1 MDVGSTNFRFDLDTK
16 NGLKADAS
24 TYRQP
29 ATAELRIDS
38 LDRYLP
44 NMLTPNTLLAPF
56 NTDPTIAKLAGPNYL
71 PTNVSGTNLTI
82 NNGRPLI
89 NGYFGRV
96 ALTQFMLKRNIPT
109 VRTGVN
115 DVFSIAVASSPA
127 GPVVATVNIVLDEGY
142 YTVDELAT
150 VLQTKIQASTAFL
163 AQAFVL
169 APFAVGNERN
179 SGFLFGTGNPTDFM
193 AITLPAGL
201 TRQQTTQRLRCFKLL
216 GVDRE
221 LLGFVN
227 VNDSPALPTPTYYLE
242 ADGAAPNLLGTD
254 YVDVVSSELTNYKDA
269 KDANSSLGSP
279 GAILARIWMVESTI
293 NNSNDPADLMNLGS
307 RPFTVIKSW
316 TSPNWCQWSPNHTVD
331 SLDIRLIDMY
341 GNNLFWTSGAPTEWS
356 GTLTF
361 TE

>member
-16 NGLKADAS
+16 NGLKADAQ
-24 TYRQP
+24 TYRYP
-29 ATAELRIDS
+29 ATTELHIDS
-38 LDRYLP
+38 FDRYLP

-56 NTDPTIAKLAGPNYL
+56 NTDPTIAKLAGTNYL
-71 PTNVSGTNLTI
+71 PTNLSGTNLNI
-82 NNGRPLI
+82 NNGRPLV

-115 DVFSIAVASSPA
+115 DTFTIEVASSAA
-127 GPVVATVNIVLDEGY
+127 GPVIATVNIVLDEGY
-142 YTVDELAT
+142 YTVNELA
-150 VLQTKIQASTAFL
+150 VELQNKIVATGGPL
-163 AQAFVL
+163 ALAFVI
-169 APFAVGNERN
+169 APFDTGNERN
-179 SGFLFGTGNPTDFM
+179 SGFLFGTGDPANFM

-201 TRQQTTQRLRCFKLL
+201 TRTQTTSRLRTFKLL
-216 GVDRE
+216 GIDRE
-221 LLGFVN
+221 LLGFPN
-227 VNDSPALPTPTYYLE
+227 VNNSPALITPTYYLE
-242 ADGAAPNLLGTD
+242 GDGAAPNLLATD

-279 GAILARIWMVESTI
+279 GAVLARIWMVESTV
-293 NNSNDPADLMNLGS
+293 NNSNGPADLMNVGS
-307 RPFTVIKSW
+307 RPFTIIKSW
-316 TSPNWCQWSPNHTVD
+316 TNPNWCQWSPNHTLD

>member
-1 MDVGSTNFRFDLDTK
+1 MDVGADNFRFDLDTK
-16 NGLKADAS
+16 NGLKADTK
-24 TYRQP
+24 TYRYP
-29 ATAELRIDS
+29 ATAELHIDS

-44 NMLTPNTLLAPF
+44 KMLTPNTLLAPF
-56 NTDPTIAKLAGPNYL
+56 NTDQLVAKIAGPNYL
-71 PTNVSGTNLTI
+71 PTSLSGVDLTI

-115 DVFSIAVASSPA
+115 DLLTIVIASSAA
-127 GPVVATVNIVLDEGY
+127 GPVTATANIVLDEGY
-142 YTVDELAT
+142 YTVADLAT
-150 VLQTKIQASTAFL
+150 VLQTKIQAVGGPFATAF
-163 AQAFVL
+163 VI

-179 SGFLFGTGNPTDFM
+179 SGFLFGTGNPANFM

-201 TRQQTTQRLRCFKLL
+201 TRQQTLQRLRCFKLL

-227 VNDSPALPTPTYYLE
+227 VTESATLPTPTYYLE
-242 ADGAAPNLLGTD
+242 GDGAAPNLLGTD
-254 YVDVVSSELTNYKDA
+254 YVDVVSTALTNYKDA

-279 GAILARIWMVESTI
+279 GAVLARIWMVESTV
-293 NNSNDPADLMNLGS
+293 NNSNDPADLINVGS
-307 RPFTVIKSW
+307 RPFTIIKSW
-316 TSPNWCQWSPNHTVD
+316 TSPNWCQWSPNQTLD

-341 GNNLFWTSGAPTEWS
+341 GNGLFWTSGAPTEWS

>member
-1 MDVGSTNFRFDLDTK
+1 MDVGAANFRFDLDTK
-16 NGLKADAS
+16 NGLKADAH

-29 ATAELRIDS
+29 ATTELRIDS

-56 NTDPTIAKLAGPNYL
+56 NTDPLIAKLAGPIFL
-71 PTNVSGTNLTI
+71 PTNLSGTNLTI

-115 DVFSIAVASSPA
+115 DVLVIQVASSAA

-142 YTVDELAT
+142 YTVDELAS
-150 VLQTKIQASTAFL
+150 VLQTKIQASTPFL
-163 AQAFVL
+163 ATGFVL
-169 APFAVGNERN
+169 APFAAGNERF
-179 SGFLFGTGNPTDFM
+179 SGFRFGTGDPATFM
-193 AITLPAGL
+193 AINLPTLL
-201 TRQQTTQRLRCFKLL
+201 TRTQMTQRLRCFKLL
-216 GVDRE
+216 GIDRE
-221 LLGFVN
+221 LLGFPN

-242 ADGAAPNLLGTD
+242 AAGAAPNLLGTD
-254 YVDVVSSELTNYKDA
+254 YVDVVSSELTNYKNA

-279 GAILARIWMVESTI
+279 GAVLARIWMVESTI
-293 NNSNDPADLMNLGS
+293 NNSNDPADLMNMGS

-341 GNNLFWTSGAPTEWS
+341 GNSVFWTNGAPTEWS
-356 GTLTF
+356 ATLTF